1 MIIKD
6 RESKDFVIIGPGV
19 DYCSLHEHNPSKYT
33 KMRITTLCYTELRRA
48 TVVIS
53 TFSEGKWDT
62 SEYVTDEVY
71 KENYNRIVSFLGKK
85 TTETV
90 Y

>member
-6 RESKDFVIIGPGV
+6 QESKDFVILGPGV
-19 DYCSLHEHNPSKYT
+19 DYCSLHEHNPSEYT
-33 KMRITTLCYTELRRA
+33 EMRITTLCYNRLRIA

-71 KENYNRIVSFLGKK
+71 KENYNRIVAFLGKK
-85 TTETV
+85 TTETI

>member
-6 RESKDFVIIGPGV
+6 ENGKDFVILGPGV
-19 DYCSLHEHNPSKYT
+19 DYCSLHEHNPSEYT
-33 KMRITTLCYTELRRA
+33 QMRITTLCYNSLGRA

-71 KENYNRIVSFLGKK
+71 KENYNKVLSFLGKENQ
-85 TTETV
+85 ETIF
-90 Y
+90 